1 MKTIERI
8 FKHLNEEKVE
18 LKSER
23 VELGAIDDLKK
34 KLDSDTS
41 KLDKSIS
48 KVRGLASDFVE
59 LEQDFQKISNE
70 ASLIR
75 KKLADIGVDDPQNLS
90 FISLKSEELA
100 KLSRQFINDLRQ

>member
-1 MKTIERI
+1 METRKTV
-8 FKHLNEEKVE
+8 FSKLFDKVE
-18 LKSER
+18 LKSEKI
-23 VELGAIDDLKK
+23 ELGAIDDLKK

-59 LEQDFQKISNE
+59 LEQDFKKISNE

-75 KKLADIGVDDPQNLS
+75 KKLADIGVEDPQNLS